1 MPESVSPID
10 LRKSPRA
17 RLHLPARI
25 RWLGPLGM
33 RLEVTETI
41 DVSRE
46 GLLIRRPEPCN
57 PRARVWV
64 AYPFDPS
71 AAAIQPETPARIA
84 RVHGGAKGGFYV
96 GLQLELPARESPRPA
111 EQERRKSARFSFA
124 LPIFVRPAG
133 SQWPEESMTQ
143 NVSNNGVRFETTRTY
158 KMGETVRAKIPW
170 GEWAKKGEIL
180 GRVVRVDCPAE
191 APSEASSGVAPPAR
205 SSSASPAL
213 TSVAVAWVNAE
224 RNGDAAAPKFS
235 KTGSH

>member
-1 MPESVSPID
+1 MPESVTPVH

-46 GLLIRRPEPCN
+46 GLLIRRSEPCT
-57 PRARVWV
+57 PQARVWV

-71 AAAIQPETPARIA
+71 AATIQPETPARVA
-84 RVHGGAKGGFYV
+84 RVDGGAKGGFYV
-96 GLQLELPARESPRPA
+96 GLQLQSPPRESPRPA
-111 EQERRKSARFSFA
+111 DDEQRKSARFSFA
-124 LPIFVRPAG
+124 LPIFVRPSG

-158 KMGETVRAKIPW
+158 KVGEMVRAKIPW
-170 GEWAKKGEIL
+170 GEWAKMGEML
-180 GRVVRVDCPAE
+180 GRVMRVDCPAD
-191 APSEASSGVAPPAR
+191 APSDASNAAAAPA
-205 SSSASPAL
+205 SANPVL
-213 TSVAVAWVNAE
+213 NSVAVQWMNAE
-224 RNGDAAAPKFS
+224 RNGDARAAKSS
-235 KTGSH
+235 KTGSA